1 MNRADRCGSAAFF
14 LIYHVISHKRKITQ
28 QQQILFWQ
36 NERNCLTIKTKANI
50 CVIFENY
57 FKITLSTETNQ
68 KNTNAKIRIK

>member
-1 MNRADRCGSAAFF
+1 M
-14 LIYHVISHKRKITQ
+14 Q

-36 NERNCLTIKTKANI
+36 NERNCLTIKAKANI

>member
-1 MNRADRCGSAAFF
+1 M
-14 LIYHVISHKRKITQ
+14 Q

-36 NERNCLTIKTKANI
+36 NERNCLTIKAKVNI

-68 KNTNAKIRIK
+68 KKHKCQNQNKII